1 MSELITETILPG
13 TYIEVRAEG
22 LLSIGAIATGNVGLV
37 GTSDRGSTDLARLSS
52 FADAT
57 ARFGDPGEWDS
68 NAKDANLS
76 LVRAAQLLFDNG
88 ATTVYALRALDPA
101 SVAAT
106 FGLGAEGNGA
116 ALTLQAKSPGTW
128 GNKLQIRVEPADE
141 RDLVADELL
150 KPVSGSYRLSATRL
164 LPPAQSE
171 GGGSGGSGSGGAGEA
186 TTVPEPSLGNVV
198 VEQAGLSQRFQLRT
212 SAAPQTVRVDP
223 LSGAL
228 TFPSAPAATADVRA
242 SYWVPSEWLRRVTLR
257 YANQQEVYVVP
268 SLSYLAQRLA
278 DPDNPSKLVEV
289 VSVTGDGRPE
299 RLERFRPFTAG
310 ANGTTTVSHVQAALD
325 RLLDEDVQIVVIA
338 GLPFSKVKSAVLA
351 HVEKSENLGRERIAV
366 VGADSSDPDT
376 VLENA
381 NEVADKRVV
390 LVAPAVRATD
400 PDTGRPYV
408 LSPAYAAAAVAGR
421 MASLPPHVSLT
432 NKTLSVESLDRA
444 YNYGELKALVQN
456 RVLALQPKR
465 GVRVVKGI
473 TTHDEAFTQITLRR
487 IVDYVKVGTRM
498 GANQYIGKLNN
509 RRVREALRTTL
520 DGFLSDLVLRE
531 FLTGYR
537 LSVSADRAMEIRGE
551 VLVTMDL
558 NPTFSIDVIRV
569 VMNLS

>member
-22 LLSIGAIATGNVGLV
+22 LLSIGAIATGNIGLV

-52 FADAT
+52 FSDAT

-68 NAKDANLS
+68 SAKDANLS

-88 ATTVYALRALDPA
+88 ATTVYALRAFDPA
-101 SVAAT
+101 SAAAT
-106 FGLGAEGNGA
+106 LSLGAEGNGA
-116 ALTLQAKSPGTW
+116 ALTLRAKSPGTW
-128 GNKLQIRVEPADE
+128 GNKLQIRVELADE
-141 RDLVADELL
+141 KDLVADELL

-164 LPPAQSE
+164 LLPAPSE
-171 GGGSGGSGSGGAGEA
+171 GGGTTGGGTGGA
-186 TTVPEPSLGNVV
+186 TTAAEPSVGKVV
-198 VEQAGLSQRFQLRT
+198 VEEAGLPQRFQLRT
-212 SAAPQTVRVDP
+212 STAPQTVQVNPSTRT
-223 LSGAL
+223 L
-228 TFPSAPAATADVRA
+228 TFPSAPTATAEVRA
-242 SYWVPSEWLRRVTLR
+242 SYWVPSEGLRRVTLR

-278 DPDNPSKLVEV
+278 DPDNPSRLVEV
-289 VSVTGDGRPE
+289 VSATGDGLPE
-299 RLERFRPFTAG
+299 PLERFRPFTAG
-310 ANGTTTVSHVQAALD
+310 ANGTTTISHVQAALD

-338 GLPFSKVKSAVLA
+338 GFPFSKVKAAVLA

-366 VGADSSDPDT
+366 VGADSSDPDK

-381 NEVADKRVV
+381 NEIADKRVV
-390 LVAPAVRATD
+390 LVAPALRATD
-400 PDTGRPYV
+400 PDTGRPHV
-408 LSPAYAAAAVAGR
+408 LPPAYAAAAVAGR